1 VTAAALVNGVGT
13 AAGLCSMASFVPQ
26 LVKIARERS
35 AEGVSLRTYMV
46 TVTGF
51 VLWIAYGVLLGSWPV
66 AVSNA
71 VSLLLSGAI
80 LALKW
85 RYGDGAPAAPPKPEG
100 ARPAS

>member
-1 VTAAALVNGVGT
+1 VPGQALVNVVGT

-26 LVKIARERS
+26 LMKMAREHD
-35 AEGVSLRTYMV
+35 AEGVSLRTYLV

-71 VSLLLSGAI
+71 VSLILSGAI
-80 LALKW
+80 LVLKW
-85 RYGDGAPAAPPKPEG
+85 RLEHTPN
-100 ARPAS
+100 ARSAS